1 VPIKTLPFTY
11 LRDKLSFGG
20 TMETQ
25 NITLAIPKK
34 TLQKIKVIAAKRN
47 SSISRLVTEA
57 LENLANEETNYSE
70 ARSRQIKWMRE
81 GVNLGY
87 GTSKLPSRDELHERR

>member
-1 VPIKTLPFTY
+1 
-11 LRDKLSFGG
+11 
-20 TMETQ
+20 METQ

-47 SSISRLVTEA
+47 SSISRLVTDA
-57 LENLANEETNYSE
+57 LEKLANEETNYVE
-70 ARSRQIKWMRE
+70 ARDRQVKLIRD

-87 GTSKLPSRDELHERR
+87 GKGKLPTRDELHERR

>member
-1 VPIKTLPFTY
+1 
-11 LRDKLSFGG
+11 
-20 TMETQ
+20 METQ

-47 SSISRLVTEA
+47 SSISRLVTDA
-57 LENLANEETNYSE
+57 LEKLANEETNYAE
-70 ARSRQIKWMRE
+70 ARDRQVKLIRD

-87 GTSKLPSRDELHERR
+87 GNSKLPNRDELHERR

>member
-1 VPIKTLPFTY
+1 
-11 LRDKLSFGG
+11 
-20 TMETQ
+20 METQ

-47 SSISRLVTEA
+47 SSISRLVTDA
-57 LENLANEETNYSE
+57 LEKIANEETNYAE
-70 ARSRQIKWMRE
+70 ARDRQLKLIKD

-87 GTSKLPSRDELHERR
+87 GKNNLPDRDELHERR